1 MEDQTVQLVVSPK
14 SGDAAGLIMK
24 VIIMLIVMICL
35 ITMMLEMI
43 SLITMVTMKN
53 MMIMFVESASCQP
66 EVRRCRRS
74 YDENGDNQVDDDDQF
89 DRDGDNEKHDD
100 H

>member
-24 VIIMLIVMICL
+24 VIIMPIV
-35 ITMMLEMI
+35 MI
-43 SLITMVTMKN
+43 SLITMMTMKN

>member
-1 MEDQTVQLVVSPK
+1 
-14 SGDAAGLIMK
+14 
-24 VIIMLIVMICL
+24 
-35 ITMMLEMI
+35 
-43 SLITMVTMKN
+43 
-53 MMIMFVESASCQP
+53 MFVESASCQP

>member
-1 MEDQTVQLVVSPK
+1 
-14 SGDAAGLIMK
+14 
-24 VIIMLIVMICL
+24 
-35 ITMMLEMI
+35 
-43 SLITMVTMKN
+43 
-53 MMIMFVESASCQP
+53 MFVESASCQP

-89 DRDGDNEKHDD
+89 DRGGDNEKHDD